1 MARDLQTT
9 VPLLG
14 QVVTLMA
21 LISAGLGLLAGPLA
35 DRYGYRWPLV
45 IGLLAI
51 AVGLLGT
58 GLAPTYPV
66 LLGLGVVLGLGDALA
81 YSLPF
86 AIAATY
92 FSGTAQRRAIAWT
105 IGALSTAPIIGV
117 PLLTAVGGLTSWR
130 VALAAAGVAAAGVAW
145 FVAAV
150 LPADRLHPASR
161 LRVRALLAAYTP
173 LLHHP
178 PSLRF
183 LAVSGLRGMW
193 WVGLLTYMGAFL
205 GTVVGFSPQHVGL
218 VYALA
223 GGRIYGRQHNRG
235 QSPRRVVAAA
245 RGRPLE
251 RDRRG
256 AGCADVLVPVPWVVV
271 PLLLAVSVAA
281 AICSVSVVAL
291 LADESPAGAGTTMVL
306 NGSVLNLGTAGGAV
320 LGGALIAFGGY
331 AALGIGLPLFAL
343 AAAALAWRPDRLSS
357 SLARSGPQPGETSM
371 TADPEIPYGV
381 VQFVADAKRIM
392 ESPDGVSDRGAT
404 VRALEPLLRRALDG
418 PGWEDPRY
426 AAITANGRPGF
437 NFHRSPDTSLHIYSV
452 LFPP

>member
-21 LISAGLGLLAGPLA
+21 LMSAGLGLLAGPLA

-45 IGLLAI
+45 VGLLAI

-66 LLGLGVVLGLGDALA
+66 LLGLGVVMGFGDALA

-92 FSGTAQRRAIAWT
+92 FSGLAQRRAIAWT

-130 VALAAAGVAAAGVAW
+130 VALATAGLTAAGVAW

-150 LPADRLHPASR
+150 LPADQLHPSSP
-161 LRVRALLAAYTP
+161 LRVRALLASYTP
-173 LLHHP
+173 LLQHP

-183 LAVSGLRGMW
+183 LAVSALRGLW

-205 GTVVGFSPQHVGL
+205 GTVVGFSPPHVGL

-223 GGRIYGRQHNRG
+223 GGAYTIGSITAGSHLG
-235 QSPRRVVAAA
+235 GLSPRLVVAVSSVI
-245 RGRPLE
+245 G
-251 RDRRG
+251 G
-256 AGCADVLVPVPWVVV
+256 VLVAPIFLFPVPWVVL
-271 PLLLAVSVAA
+271 PLLLLTSVAA

-331 AALGIGLPLFAL
+331 TALGIGLPLFAL
-343 AAAALAWRPDRLSS
+343 VAAFLAWW
-357 SLARSGPQPGETSM
+357 PGSHK
-371 TADPEIPYGV
+371 TATHP
-381 VQFVADAKRIM
+381 
-392 ESPDGVSDRGAT
+392 S
-404 VRALEPLLRRALDG
+404 
-418 PGWEDPRY
+418 
-426 AAITANGRPGF
+426 
-437 NFHRSPDTSLHIYSV
+437 
-452 LFPP
+452 

>member
-1 MARDLQTT
+1 MTSRASPASLRGGKSSETIARVGMKIRERLCAMGTDTPTAMTPVPEGAAVLSTHPAPTRPAVAPGRLQILLFLSAFLAALNYFAPTPFYPQMARDLQTT

-92 FSGTAQRRAIAWT
+92 FSGIAQRRAIAWT

-117 PLLTAVGGLTSWR
+117 PLLTVVGGLTSWR
-130 VALAAAGVAAAGVAW
+130 VALATAGVAAAGVAW

-150 LPADRLHPASR
+150 LPADRLHPSSR
-161 LRVRALLAAYTP
+161 LRIGGLLAAYTP

-205 GTVVGFSPQHVGL
+205 GTVVGLSPQHVGL

-223 GGRIYGRQHNRG
+223 GAAYTAGSITAGNLLG
-235 QSPRRVVAAA
+235 GLSPRLVVALSSVI
-245 RGRPLE
+245 G
-251 RDRRG
+251 G
-256 AGCADVLVPVPWVVV
+256 VLVVPMFFFPVPWVVV
-271 PLLLAVSVAA
+271 PLLIAVSVTA

-320 LGGALIAFGGY
+320 LGGALIAIGGY
-331 AALGIGLPLFAL
+331 MTLGIGLPIFAL
-343 AAAALAWRPDRLSS
+343 AAAFLAWW
-357 SLARSGPQPGETSM
+357 PGSHQT
-371 TADPEIPYGV
+371 
-381 VQFVADAKRIM
+381 
-392 ESPDGVSDRGAT
+392 
-404 VRALEPLLRRALDG
+404 
-418 PGWEDPRY
+418 
-426 AAITANGRPGF
+426 
-437 NFHRSPDTSLHIYSV
+437 DTT
-452 LFPP
+452 

>member
-1 MARDLQTT
+1 MGTDTQTAAPPVSESGAGLTAHPAAGSSAATLGRIQILLCLSAFLAALNYFAPTPFYPQMAHDLQTT

-45 IGLLAI
+45 FGLLAI

-66 LLGLGVVLGLGDALA
+66 LLGLGVVMGFGDALA

-92 FSGTAQRRAIAWT
+92 FSGPAQRRAIALT

-130 VALAAAGVAAAGVAW
+130 VALAAAGVTALGVAW
-145 FVAAV
+145 LVAAV
-150 LPADRLHPASR
+150 LPADRMHPSSR
-161 LRVRALLAAYTP
+161 LRVKELLAAYTP
-173 LLHHP
+173 LLQHP

-183 LAVSGLRGMW
+183 LGVSALRGMW
-193 WVGLLTYMGAFL
+193 WIGLLTYMGAFL
-205 GTVVGFSPQHVGL
+205 GTVVGLSPQHVGL

-223 GGRIYGRQHNRG
+223 GGAYTAGSIAAGSHLG
-235 QSPRRVVAAA
+235 GVSPRLVVAVSSVI
-245 RGRPLE
+245 G
-251 RDRRG
+251 G
-256 AGCADVLVPVPWVVV
+256 VLVAPMFLFPIPWVVL
-271 PLLLAVSVAA
+271 PLLLVTSIAA

-331 AALGIGLPLFAL
+331 VALGIGLPLFAL
-343 AAAALAWRPDRLSS
+343 VAAALAWW
-357 SLARSGPQPGETSM
+357 PGSREVGNL
-371 TADPEIPYGV
+371 I
-381 VQFVADAKRIM
+381 
-392 ESPDGVSDRGAT
+392 
-404 VRALEPLLRRALDG
+404 
-418 PGWEDPRY
+418 
-426 AAITANGRPGF
+426 
-437 NFHRSPDTSLHIYSV
+437 
-452 LFPP
+452 

>member
-1 MARDLQTT
+1 VLSARSASARPPAAPGRVQILMCLSAFLAALNFFAPTPFYPQMARDLQTT
-9 VPLLG
+9 IPLLG

-45 IGLLAI
+45 MGLLAI

-66 LLGLGVVLGLGDALA
+66 LLGLGVVMGFGDALA

-92 FSGTAQRRAIAWT
+92 FSGLAQRRAIAWT
-105 IGALSTAPIIGV
+105 TGALSMAPIIGV
-117 PLLTAVGGLTSWR
+117 PLLTAVGGLTHWR
-130 VALAAAGVAAAGVAW
+130 VALAVAGAAAAAVAW

-150 LPADRLHPASR
+150 LPADRLHPSSR
-161 LRVRALLAAYTP
+161 LRLGELLAAYTP
-173 LLHHP
+173 LLRHP

-183 LAVSGLRGMW
+183 LGVSALRGLW

-205 GTVVGFSPQHVGL
+205 GTVVGFSPQHIGL

-223 GGRIYGRQHNRG
+223 GGAYTAGSIAAGSLLG
-235 QSPRRVVAAA
+235 GSSPRLVVA
-245 RGRPLE
+245 GSSVI
-251 RDRRG
+251 G
-256 AGCADVLVPVPWVVV
+256 GVLVCPMFLYPVPWVVL
-271 PLLLAVSVAA
+271 PMLLGASVAA

-320 LGGALIAFGGY
+320 LGGALITSGGY

-343 AAAALAWRPDRLSS
+343 VAAALAWWPGRLQV
-357 SLARSGPQPGETSM
+357 GTTPG
-371 TADPEIPYGV
+371 
-381 VQFVADAKRIM
+381 
-392 ESPDGVSDRGAT
+392 
-404 VRALEPLLRRALDG
+404 
-418 PGWEDPRY
+418 
-426 AAITANGRPGF
+426 
-437 NFHRSPDTSLHIYSV
+437 
-452 LFPP
+452 

>member
-1 MARDLQTT
+1 MGTDTPTATTSAPESAAVLSTRSAPTRSPAAAGRVQILLCLSAFLAALNFFAPTPFYPQMARDLQTT

-45 IGLLAI
+45 TGLLAI

-66 LLGLGVVLGLGDALA
+66 LLGLGVVMWFGDALA

-92 FSGTAQRRAIAWT
+92 FSGMAQRRAIAWT

-150 LPADRLHPASR
+150 LPADWLQPSGSLHIR
-161 LRVRALLAAYTP
+161 GLLAAYTP
-173 LLHHP
+173 LLRHP
-178 PSLRF
+178 SSLRF

-205 GTVVGFSPQHVGL
+205 GTVVGFSPPYVGL

-223 GGRIYGRQHNRG
+223 GGAYTAGSVAG
-235 QSPRRVVAAA
+235 GSLLGGLAPRLVVAISSVI
-245 RGRPLE
+245 G
-251 RDRRG
+251 G
-256 AGCADVLVPVPWVVV
+256 VLVAPLFFLPVPWVVI
-271 PLLLAVSVAA
+271 PLLLVASAAA
-281 AICSVSVVAL
+281 AICSVSVVAQ

-306 NGSVLNLGTAGGAV
+306 NGSVLNLGTAGGAI

-331 AALGIGLPLFAL
+331 PALGIGLPLFAL
-343 AAAALAWRPDRLSS
+343 AAAALAWWPV
-357 SLARSGPQPGETSM
+357 SGQPGT
-371 TADPEIPYGV
+371 TA
-381 VQFVADAKRIM
+381 
-392 ESPDGVSDRGAT
+392 S
-404 VRALEPLLRRALDG
+404 
-418 PGWEDPRY
+418 
-426 AAITANGRPGF
+426 
-437 NFHRSPDTSLHIYSV
+437 
-452 LFPP
+452 

>member
-1 MARDLQTT
+1 MGADNPTAKTTVPESAAVLSTHPAPIRSAVAPGRVQILLCLSAFLAALNFFAPTPFYPQMAHDLQTT

-66 LLGLGVVLGLGDALA
+66 LLGLGVVMGFGDALA

-92 FSGTAQRRAIAWT
+92 FSGLAQRRAIAWT

-117 PLLTAVGGLTSWR
+117 PLLTVVGGLTSWR
-130 VALAAAGVAAAGVAW
+130 VALAAAGVAALGVAW

-161 LRVRALLAAYTP
+161 LRVRELLAAYSP

-205 GTVVGFSPQHVGL
+205 GTVVGLSPQYVGL
-218 VYALA
+218 VYAMGGGAYTA
-223 GGRIYGRQHNRG
+223 GSIIAGNLLGG
-235 QSPRRVVAAA
+235 LSPRFVVTLSSLI
-245 RGRPLE
+245 G
-251 RDRRG
+251 G
-256 AGCADVLVPVPWVVV
+256 VLVVPIFLLPVPWVVV
-271 PLLLAVSVAA
+271 PLLLAASAAA

-306 NGSVLNLGTAGGAV
+306 NGSVLNLGTAGGAI

-343 AAAALAWRPDRLSS
+343 VAAVLAWWPGSRQGGTPPSS
-357 SLARSGPQPGETSM
+357 TSFPLA
-371 TADPEIPYGV
+371 
-381 VQFVADAKRIM
+381 
-392 ESPDGVSDRGAT
+392 
-404 VRALEPLLRRALDG
+404 
-418 PGWEDPRY
+418 
-426 AAITANGRPGF
+426 
-437 NFHRSPDTSLHIYSV
+437 
-452 LFPP
+452 

>member
-1 MARDLQTT
+1 MGADNPTAKTTVPESAAVLSAHPAPIRSAVAPGRVQILLCLSAFLAALNFFAPTPFYPQMAHDLQTT

-66 LLGLGVVLGLGDALA
+66 LLGLGVVMGFGDALA

-92 FSGTAQRRAIAWT
+92 FSGLAQRRAIAWT

-117 PLLTAVGGLTSWR
+117 PLLTVVGGLTSWR
-130 VALAAAGVAAAGVAW
+130 VALAAAGVAAVGVAW

-161 LRVRALLAAYTP
+161 LRVRELLAAYSP

-205 GTVVGFSPQHVGL
+205 GTVVGLSPQYVGL
-218 VYALA
+218 VYAMGGGAYTA
-223 GGRIYGRQHNRG
+223 GSIIAGNLLGG
-235 QSPRRVVAAA
+235 LSPRFVVTLSSLI
-245 RGRPLE
+245 G
-251 RDRRG
+251 G
-256 AGCADVLVPVPWVVV
+256 VLVVPIFLLPVPWVVV
-271 PLLLAVSVAA
+271 PLLIAVSVAA

-306 NGSVLNLGTAGGAV
+306 NGSVLNFGTAGGAV
-320 LGGALIAFGGY
+320 LGGTLIAYGGY
-331 AALGIGLPLFAL
+331 PALGIGLPLFAL
-343 AAAALAWRPDRLSS
+343 VAAALAWW
-357 SLARSGPQPGETSM
+357 PGSRQTEN
-371 TADPEIPYGV
+371 DP
-381 VQFVADAKRIM
+381 
-392 ESPDGVSDRGAT
+392 S
-404 VRALEPLLRRALDG
+404 
-418 PGWEDPRY
+418 
-426 AAITANGRPGF
+426 
-437 NFHRSPDTSLHIYSV
+437 
-452 LFPP
+452 

>member
-1 MARDLQTT
+1 MGIDTPTATTIVPESAAVLSANSAPARPTTSPGRVQILLCLSAFLAALNFFAPTPFYPQMAHDLQTT

-66 LLGLGVVLGLGDALA
+66 LLGLGVVLGFGDALA

-92 FSGTAQRRAIAWT
+92 FSGLAQRRAIAWT

-117 PLLTAVGGLTSWR
+117 PLLTVVGGLTSWR
-130 VALAAAGVAAAGVAW
+130 VALAAAGVAAVGVAW

-161 LRVRALLAAYTP
+161 LRVRELLAAYSP

-205 GTVVGFSPQHVGL
+205 GTVVGLSPQYVGL
-218 VYALA
+218 VYAMGGGAYTA
-223 GGRIYGRQHNRG
+223 GSIIAGNLLGG
-235 QSPRRVVAAA
+235 LSPRFVVTLSSLI
-245 RGRPLE
+245 G
-251 RDRRG
+251 G
-256 AGCADVLVPVPWVVV
+256 VLVVPIFLLPVPWVVV
-271 PLLLAVSVAA
+271 PLLIAVSVAA

-320 LGGALIAFGGY
+320 LGGTLIAYGGY
-331 AALGIGLPLFAL
+331 SALGIGLPLFAL
-343 AAAALAWRPDRLSS
+343 AAAFLAWW
-357 SLARSGPQPGETSM
+357 PGSRQTEN
-371 TADPEIPYGV
+371 DP
-381 VQFVADAKRIM
+381 
-392 ESPDGVSDRGAT
+392 S
-404 VRALEPLLRRALDG
+404 
-418 PGWEDPRY
+418 
-426 AAITANGRPGF
+426 
-437 NFHRSPDTSLHIYSV
+437 
-452 LFPP
+452 

>member
-1 MARDLQTT
+1 MGTETPTAMTPVPEGAAVLNAHPAPAAPTAAPGRVQILLCLSAFLAALNFFAPTPFYPQMAHDLQTT

-66 LLGLGVVLGLGDALA
+66 LLGLGVVMGFGDALA

-92 FSGTAQRRAIAWT
+92 FSALAQRRAVAWT

-117 PLLTAVGGLTSWR
+117 PLLTVVGGLTSWR
-130 VALAAAGVAAAGVAW
+130 VALAAAGVAALGVAW

-161 LRVRALLAAYTP
+161 LRVRELLAAYSP

-205 GTVVGFSPQHVGL
+205 VTVVGFSPQHVGL

-223 GGRIYGRQHNRG
+223 GGAYTAGSITAGNLLG
-235 QSPRRVVAAA
+235 GVSPRLVVAVSSAIGGVLVAPLFLFPVPRVV
-245 RGRPLE
+245 L
-251 RDRRG
+251 
-256 AGCADVLVPVPWVVV
+256 
-271 PLLLAVSVAA
+271 PLLLAASMAA

-320 LGGALIAFGGY
+320 LGGTLIAFGGY
-331 AALGIGLPLFAL
+331 PALGIGLPLFAL
-343 AAAALAWRPDRLSS
+343 VAAALAWWPGSRQTEN
-357 SLARSGPQPGETSM
+357 GPS
-371 TADPEIPYGV
+371 
-381 VQFVADAKRIM
+381 
-392 ESPDGVSDRGAT
+392 
-404 VRALEPLLRRALDG
+404 
-418 PGWEDPRY
+418 
-426 AAITANGRPGF
+426 
-437 NFHRSPDTSLHIYSV
+437 
-452 LFPP
+452 

>member
-1 MARDLQTT
+1 LPTTASSRVQILLCLSAFLAALNFFAPTPFYPQMARDLQTT

-35 DRYGYRWPLV
+35 DRYGFRWPLV
-45 IGLLAI
+45 AGLLAI
-51 AVGLLGT
+51 AVGLLGS

-66 LLGLGVVLGLGDALA
+66 LLGLGVVMGFGDALA

-92 FSGTAQRRAIAWT
+92 FSGLAQRRAIAWT
-105 IGALSTAPIIGV
+105 TGALSMAPIIGV
-117 PLLTAVGGLTSWR
+117 PLLTAVGGLTHWR
-130 VALAAAGVAAAGVAW
+130 VALAAAGAAAAAVAW

-150 LPADRLHPASR
+150 LPADRLHPSSR
-161 LRVRALLAAYTP
+161 LRVGELLAAYTP
-173 LLHHP
+173 LLQHP

-183 LAVSGLRGMW
+183 LGVSALRGLW

-223 GGRIYGRQHNRG
+223 GGAYTAGSIAAGSLLG
-235 QSPRRVVAAA
+235 GLSPRLVVAVSSVI
-245 RGRPLE
+245 G
-251 RDRRG
+251 G
-256 AGCADVLVPVPWVVV
+256 VLVCPMFLYPVPWVVL
-271 PLLLAVSVAA
+271 PLLLVASVAA
-281 AICSVSVVAL
+281 AISSVSVVAL

-320 LGGALIAFGGY
+320 LGGTLIAFGGY

-343 AAAALAWRPDRLSS
+343 VAAALAWWPGSLQTATSS
-357 SLARSGPQPGETSM
+357 S
-371 TADPEIPYGV
+371 
-381 VQFVADAKRIM
+381 
-392 ESPDGVSDRGAT
+392 
-404 VRALEPLLRRALDG
+404 
-418 PGWEDPRY
+418 
-426 AAITANGRPGF
+426 
-437 NFHRSPDTSLHIYSV
+437 
-452 LFPP
+452 

>member
-1 MARDLQTT
+1 MGTDTQTAAPPVSESGAGLSAHPAAGSSAATLGRIQILLCLSAFLAALNYFAPTPFYPQMAHDLQTT

-45 IGLLAI
+45 FGLLAI

-66 LLGLGVVLGLGDALA
+66 LLGLGVVMGFGDALA

-92 FSGTAQRRAIAWT
+92 FSGPAQRRAIALT

-130 VALAAAGVAAAGVAW
+130 VALAAAGVTALGVAW
-145 FVAAV
+145 LVAAV
-150 LPADRLHPASR
+150 LPADRMHPSSR
-161 LRVRALLAAYTP
+161 LRVKELLAAYTP
-173 LLHHP
+173 LLQHP

-183 LAVSGLRGMW
+183 LGVSALRGMW
-193 WVGLLTYMGAFL
+193 WIGLLTYMGAFL
-205 GTVVGFSPQHVGL
+205 GTVVGLSPQHVGL

-223 GGRIYGRQHNRG
+223 GGAYTAGSIAAGSHLG
-235 QSPRRVVAAA
+235 GVSPRLVVAVSSVI
-245 RGRPLE
+245 G
-251 RDRRG
+251 G
-256 AGCADVLVPVPWVVV
+256 VLVAPMFLFPIPWVVL
-271 PLLLAVSVAA
+271 PLLLVTSIAA

-331 AALGIGLPLFAL
+331 VALGIGLPLFAL
-343 AAAALAWRPDRLSS
+343 VAAALAWW
-357 SLARSGPQPGETSM
+357 PGSREVGN
-371 TADPEIPYGV
+371 PI
-381 VQFVADAKRIM
+381 
-392 ESPDGVSDRGAT
+392 
-404 VRALEPLLRRALDG
+404 
-418 PGWEDPRY
+418 
-426 AAITANGRPGF
+426 
-437 NFHRSPDTSLHIYSV
+437 
-452 LFPP
+452 

>member
-1 MARDLQTT
+1 MGTDTQTAAPPVSESGAGLTAHPAAGSSAATLGRIQILLCLSAFLAALNYFAPTPFYPQMAHDLQTT

-45 IGLLAI
+45 FGLLAI

-66 LLGLGVVLGLGDALA
+66 LLGLGVVMGFGDALA

-92 FSGTAQRRAIAWT
+92 FSGPAQRRAIALT

-130 VALAAAGVAAAGVAW
+130 VALAAAGVTALGVAW
-145 FVAAV
+145 LVAAV
-150 LPADRLHPASR
+150 LPADRMHPSSR
-161 LRVRALLAAYTP
+161 LRVKELLAAYTP
-173 LLHHP
+173 LLQHP

-183 LAVSGLRGMW
+183 LGVSALRGMW
-193 WVGLLTYMGAFL
+193 WIGLLTYMGAFL
-205 GTVVGFSPQHVGL
+205 GTVVGLSPQHVGL

-223 GGRIYGRQHNRG
+223 GGAYTAGSIAAGSHLG
-235 QSPRRVVAAA
+235 GVSPRLVVAVSSVI
-245 RGRPLE
+245 G
-251 RDRRG
+251 G
-256 AGCADVLVPVPWVVV
+256 VLVAPMFLFPIPWVVL
-271 PLLLAVSVAA
+271 PLLLVTSIAA

-331 AALGIGLPLFAL
+331 VALGIGLPLFAL
-343 AAAALAWRPDRLSS
+343 VAAALAWW
-357 SLARSGPQPGETSM
+357 PGSREVGN
-371 TADPEIPYGV
+371 PI
-381 VQFVADAKRIM
+381 
-392 ESPDGVSDRGAT
+392 
-404 VRALEPLLRRALDG
+404 
-418 PGWEDPRY
+418 
-426 AAITANGRPGF
+426 
-437 NFHRSPDTSLHIYSV
+437 
-452 LFPP
+452 

>member
-1 MARDLQTT
+1 MGADNPTAKTTVPESAAVLSTHPAPIRSAVAPGRVQILLCLSAFLAALNFFAPTPFYPQMAHDLQTT

-66 LLGLGVVLGLGDALA
+66 LLGLGVVMGFGDALA

-92 FSGTAQRRAIAWT
+92 FSGLAQRRAIAWT

-117 PLLTAVGGLTSWR
+117 PLLTVVGGLTSWR
-130 VALAAAGVAAAGVAW
+130 VALAAAGVAAVGVAW

-161 LRVRALLAAYTP
+161 LRVRELLAAYSP

-205 GTVVGFSPQHVGL
+205 GTVVGLSPQYVGL
-218 VYALA
+218 VYAMGGGAYTA
-223 GGRIYGRQHNRG
+223 GSIIAGNLLGG
-235 QSPRRVVAAA
+235 LSPRFVVTLSSLI
-245 RGRPLE
+245 G
-251 RDRRG
+251 G
-256 AGCADVLVPVPWVVV
+256 VLVVPIFLLPVPWVVV
-271 PLLLAVSVAA
+271 PLLIAVSVAA

-306 NGSVLNLGTAGGAV
+306 NGSVLNFGTAGGAV
-320 LGGALIAFGGY
+320 LGGTLIAYGGY
-331 AALGIGLPLFAL
+331 PALGIGLPLFAL
-343 AAAALAWRPDRLSS
+343 VAAALAWW
-357 SLARSGPQPGETSM
+357 PGSRQTEN
-371 TADPEIPYGV
+371 DP
-381 VQFVADAKRIM
+381 
-392 ESPDGVSDRGAT
+392 S
-404 VRALEPLLRRALDG
+404 
-418 PGWEDPRY
+418 
-426 AAITANGRPGF
+426 
-437 NFHRSPDTSLHIYSV
+437 
-452 LFPP
+452 

>member
-1 MARDLQTT
+1 VLSTHPAPALPTAAPGRIQILLCLSAFLAALNYFAPTPFYPQIAHDLQTT

-45 IGLLAI
+45 FGLLAI

-66 LLGLGVVLGLGDALA
+66 LLGLGVVMGFGDALA

-92 FSGTAQRRAIAWT
+92 FSGPAQRRAIAWT

-117 PLLTAVGGLTSWR
+117 PLLTALGGLTSWR
-130 VALAAAGVAAAGVAW
+130 VALAAAGVTALGVAW

-150 LPADRLHPASR
+150 LPADRLHPSSR
-161 LRVRALLAAYTP
+161 LHVRALLAAYTP
-173 LLHHP
+173 LLRHP
-178 PSLRF
+178 PTLRF
-183 LAVSGLRGMW
+183 LGVSALRGLW

-205 GTVVGFSPQHVGL
+205 GTVVGLSPQHVGL

-223 GGRIYGRQHNRG
+223 GGAYTAGSIAAGSHLG
-235 QSPRRVVAAA
+235 GFSPRLVVAVSSVT
-245 RGRPLE
+245 G
-251 RDRRG
+251 G
-256 AGCADVLVPVPWVVV
+256 VLVAPMFLFPAPWVVV
-271 PLLLAVSVAA
+271 PLLLVTSVAA

-306 NGSVLNLGTAGGAV
+306 NGSVLNLGTAGGAI

-343 AAAALAWRPDRLSS
+343 VAAALAWWPGSRQVGTPLS
-357 SLARSGPQPGETSM
+357 
-371 TADPEIPYGV
+371 
-381 VQFVADAKRIM
+381 
-392 ESPDGVSDRGAT
+392 
-404 VRALEPLLRRALDG
+404 
-418 PGWEDPRY
+418 
-426 AAITANGRPGF
+426 
-437 NFHRSPDTSLHIYSV
+437 
-452 LFPP
+452 

>member
-1 MARDLQTT
+1 MGTDTPTATTPVPESPVVLPTRSVPARPPAALGRIQILLCLSAFMAALNFFAPTPFYPQMAHDLQTT

-21 LISAGLGLLAGPLA
+21 LLSAGLGLLAGPLA

-58 GLAPTYPV
+58 GLTPSYPV
-66 LLGLGVVLGLGDALA
+66 LLGLGVVMGLGDALA

-92 FSGTAQRRAIAWT
+92 FNGMAQRRAIAWT

-117 PLLTAVGGLTSWR
+117 PLLTALGGLTSWR

-150 LPADRLHPASR
+150 LPADRLHPAGDF
-161 LRVRALLAAYTP
+161 RVRELLAAYTP
-173 LLHHP
+173 LLRHP

-183 LAVSGLRGMW
+183 LAVSALRGMW

-205 GTVVGFSPQHVGL
+205 GTVVGFSPPHVGL
-218 VYALA
+218 AYALSGGAYTA
-223 GGRIYGRQHNRG
+223 GSIVAGNLLGG
-235 QSPRRVVAAA
+235 LSPRLVVALSNVI
-245 RGRPLE
+245 G
-251 RDRRG
+251 G
-256 AGCADVLVPVPWVVV
+256 VLVVPLFLLPVPWVVI
-271 PLLLAVSVAA
+271 PLLLAGSAAA

-306 NGSVLNLGTAGGAV
+306 NGSVLNLGTAGGAI

-343 AAAALAWRPDRLSS
+343 VAAALAWW
-357 SLARSGPQPGETSM
+357 PGS
-371 TADPEIPYGV
+371 
-381 VQFVADAKRIM
+381 R
-392 ESPDGVSDRGAT
+392 
-404 VRALEPLLRRALDG
+404 
-418 PGWEDPRY
+418 
-426 AAITANGRPGF
+426 
-437 NFHRSPDTSLHIYSV
+437 
-452 LFPP
+452 

>member
-1 MARDLQTT
+1 MGTDTSTATTPVTESAAVLNSRPSAQPAAMAPGRIQVLLCLSAFLAALNYFAPTPFYPQMAHDLQTT

-45 IGLLAI
+45 MGLLAI
-51 AVGLLGT
+51 AVGLLGS

-66 LLGLGVVLGLGDALA
+66 LLVLGVVMGFGDALA

-92 FSGTAQRRAIAWT
+92 FSGPAQRRAIAWT
-105 IGALSTAPIIGV
+105 IGALSAAPIVGV

-130 VALAAAGVAAAGVAW
+130 VALATAGVAAAGVAW

-150 LPADRLHPASR
+150 LPADRLHPSSR
-161 LRVRALLAAYTP
+161 FRVAELLAAYTP

-183 LAVSGLRGMW
+183 LAVSAVRGMW
-193 WVGLLTYMGAFL
+193 WIGLLTYLGAFL
-205 GTVVGFSPQHVGL
+205 GTVVGLGPQHVGL

-223 GGRIYGRQHNRG
+223 GGAYTAGSIAAGSLLG
-235 QSPRRVVAAA
+235 GLSPRHVVALSSLI
-245 RGRPLE
+245 G
-251 RDRRG
+251 G
-256 AGCADVLVPVPWVVV
+256 VLVTPMVLYPVPWVVL
-271 PLLLAVSVAA
+271 PLLLAASAA
-281 AICSVSVVAL
+281 ASICSVSVVAL

-320 LGGALIAFGGY
+320 LGGTLIAFGGY
-331 AALGIGLPLFAL
+331 TALGIGLPLFAL
-343 AAAALAWRPDRLSS
+343 VAAALAWWPG
-357 SLARSGPQPGETSM
+357 SLQAE
-371 TADPEIPYGV
+371 
-381 VQFVADAKRIM
+381 
-392 ESPDGVSDRGAT
+392 AT
-404 VRALEPLLRRALDG
+404 P
-418 PGWEDPRY
+418 
-426 AAITANGRPGF
+426 
-437 NFHRSPDTSLHIYSV
+437 S
-452 LFPP
+452 

>member
-1 MARDLQTT
+1 MGTDTQTAAPPVSESGAGLSAHPAAGSSAATLGRIQILLCLSAFLAALNYFAPTPFYPQMAHDLQTT

-45 IGLLAI
+45 FGLLAI

-66 LLGLGVVLGLGDALA
+66 LLGLGVVMGFGDALA

-92 FSGTAQRRAIAWT
+92 FSGPAQRRAIALT

-130 VALAAAGVAAAGVAW
+130 VALAAAGVTALGVAW
-145 FVAAV
+145 LVAAV
-150 LPADRLHPASR
+150 LPADRMHPSSR
-161 LRVRALLAAYTP
+161 LRVKELLAAYTP
-173 LLHHP
+173 LLQHP

-183 LAVSGLRGMW
+183 LGVSALRGMW
-193 WVGLLTYMGAFL
+193 WIGLLTYMGAFL
-205 GTVVGFSPQHVGL
+205 GTVVGLSPQHVGL

-223 GGRIYGRQHNRG
+223 GGAYTAGSIAAGSHLG
-235 QSPRRVVAAA
+235 GVSPRLVVAVSSVI
-245 RGRPLE
+245 G
-251 RDRRG
+251 G
-256 AGCADVLVPVPWVVV
+256 VLVAPMFLFPIPWVVL
-271 PLLLAVSVAA
+271 PLLLVTSIAA

-331 AALGIGLPLFAL
+331 VALGIGLPLFAL
-343 AAAALAWRPDRLSS
+343 VAAALAWW
-357 SLARSGPQPGETSM
+357 PGSREVGNL
-371 TADPEIPYGV
+371 I
-381 VQFVADAKRIM
+381 
-392 ESPDGVSDRGAT
+392 
-404 VRALEPLLRRALDG
+404 
-418 PGWEDPRY
+418 
-426 AAITANGRPGF
+426 
-437 NFHRSPDTSLHIYSV
+437 
-452 LFPP
+452 

>member
-1 MARDLQTT
+1 VTGADNPTATTPVQESAAVVSANSVAARPTTSPGRVQILLCLSAFLAALNFFAPTPFYPQMAHDLQTT

-66 LLGLGVVLGLGDALA
+66 LLGLGVVLGFGDALA

-92 FSGTAQRRAIAWT
+92 FSGIAQRRAIAWT

-130 VALAAAGVAAAGVAW
+130 VALGIAGVAAVGVAW

-161 LRVRALLAAYTP
+161 LRVRELLAAYSP

-193 WVGLLTYMGAFL
+193 WVGLLTYIGAFL
-205 GTVVGFSPQHVGL
+205 VTVVGFSPQHVGL

-223 GGRIYGRQHNRG
+223 GGAYTAGSITAGNLLG
-235 QSPRRVVAAA
+235 GVSPRLVVAVSSVI
-245 RGRPLE
+245 G
-251 RDRRG
+251 G
-256 AGCADVLVPVPWVVV
+256 VLVAPMFLFPIPWVVL
-271 PLLLAVSVAA
+271 PLLLVTSIAA

-331 AALGIGLPLFAL
+331 VALGIGLPLFAL
-343 AAAALAWRPDRLSS
+343 VAAALAWW
-357 SLARSGPQPGETSM
+357 PGSREVGN
-371 TADPEIPYGV
+371 PI
-381 VQFVADAKRIM
+381 
-392 ESPDGVSDRGAT
+392 
-404 VRALEPLLRRALDG
+404 
-418 PGWEDPRY
+418 
-426 AAITANGRPGF
+426 
-437 NFHRSPDTSLHIYSV
+437 
-452 LFPP
+452 

>member
-1 MARDLQTT
+1 MGADNPTAKTTVPESAAVLSAHPAPIRSAVAPGRVQILLCLSAFLAALNFFAPTPFYPQMVHDLQTT

-66 LLGLGVVLGLGDALA
+66 LLGLGVVMGFGDALA

-92 FSGTAQRRAIAWT
+92 FSGIAQRRAIAWT
-105 IGALSTAPIIGV
+105 TGALSTAPIIGV
-117 PLLTAVGGLTSWR
+117 PLLTVVGGHTSWR
-130 VALAAAGVAAAGVAW
+130 VALAAAGVAALGVAW
-145 FVAAV
+145 LVAAV
-150 LPADRLHPASR
+150 LPPDRLHPASR
-161 LRVRALLAAYTP
+161 LRVGELLAAYTP

-183 LAVSGLRGMW
+183 LAVSALRGMW

-223 GGRIYGRQHNRG
+223 GGSYTAGSIGAG
-235 QSPRRVVAAA
+235 SLLGGLSPRHVVAVSSVIGGVMVA
-245 RGRPLE
+245 PMFLF
-251 RDRRG
+251 
-256 AGCADVLVPVPWVVV
+256 PIPWVVL
-271 PLLLAVSVAA
+271 PLLLAACVAA

-291 LADESPAGAGTTMVL
+291 LADESPARAGTTMVL
-306 NGSVLNLGTAGGAV
+306 NGSVLNFGTAGGAI

-331 AALGIGLPLFAL
+331 AALGIGLPIFAL
-343 AAAALAWRPDRLSS
+343 AAALLAWW
-357 SLARSGPQPGETSM
+357 PGNQRAETNPS
-371 TADPEIPYGV
+371 
-381 VQFVADAKRIM
+381 
-392 ESPDGVSDRGAT
+392 
-404 VRALEPLLRRALDG
+404 
-418 PGWEDPRY
+418 
-426 AAITANGRPGF
+426 
-437 NFHRSPDTSLHIYSV
+437 
-452 LFPP
+452 